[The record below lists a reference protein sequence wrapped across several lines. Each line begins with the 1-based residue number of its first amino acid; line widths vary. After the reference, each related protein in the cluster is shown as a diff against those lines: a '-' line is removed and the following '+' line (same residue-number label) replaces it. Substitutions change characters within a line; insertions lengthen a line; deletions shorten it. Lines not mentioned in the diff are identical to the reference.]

1 MKAGRHIV
9 TIAGMNSFLNQLAIG
24 GLLLVFFGL
33 VPFRAN
39 AQAERDSLQWEVLPA
54 LPDSIGFAGVFA
66 GVSNDALIVA
76 GGANFPSGSNF
87 DGHPKVWHDNL
98 FVLSDPASQW
108 QTGFQLPKSTAYG
121 VSVTWQNVLICIGGG
136 DQNNHYTEV
145 YAMHW
150 DGEAVIYSTLPSL
163 PKPMA
168 FGAGVLVGN
177 TIYLAG
183 GIESPDSIEALHNFW
198 SLDLSLPSAAQ
209 TWQNLPVWP
218 GPERMLPV
226 MAAQGKNVFLFSG
239 ASLFADS
246 LGKPARRLLQDGYS
260 FDTETQRWTQLKT
273 IPRPLVAAPGPGIP
287 VGTSHLLF
295 LAGDDG
301 ANAAD
306 AAKLRDDHPGF
317 STEIFAYNT
326 LTDTWSVQ
334 GHFPGERP
342 DDLGAHRNEGS
353 YPPVTTPIVSWK
365 GQSVVPTGEIR
376 PGVRTPKV
384 WTGTWTTTARS
395 FGKANSIVLGSYL
408 FLLIIMGFYFSKRAS
423 STQDF
428 FLAGGR
434 IPWWAA
440 GLSIFA
446 TMLSA
451 ITYLSIPATVYATD
465 WTRFL
470 LNMGIPLIAP
480 LVILFF
486 LPFYRRLNV
495 TSAYEYLEQRF
506 NVSLRLLGSV
516 SFILFQLGRMGI
528 VLLLPALAL
537 SAVTGL
543 NLFWCIGLMG
553 LLSTLYTVLGGMEAV
568 IWTDVMQ
575 VIVLI
580 GGAIAALFII
590 VTDLPGG
597 LGQILSEAA
606 AYDKLNFINPGWD
619 LTRDSLFV
627 IGIGMVFA
635 NLLPYTTDQAVVQR
649 YMTTSSEK
657 AARNAIWTG
666 ALVAVPAS
674 ILFFFLGT
682 ALFVF
687 YLNFPAQL
695 TPLNKADQLLPW
707 FIIQEMPAG
716 LGGLVIAGVFAAAMS
731 SLDSSIHAITTS
743 ITTDFVRRFRPD
755 RSDRAWL
762 SLARKLAI
770 ILGLLGTGSAMLIG
784 TWDLGLLWSIFL
796 DITGLFLGTL
806 GGLFSLGIFTK
817 RTTAVHAW
825 AGALVSVAA
834 LAYVSFATSWSGLL
848 FGAIGTVMCFTVGW
862 LTSYI
867 IPDSQNKKELK
878 GLIIYS

>member
-1 MKAGRHIV
+1 MKPLRQIDPAVGK
-9 TIAGMNSFLNQLAIG
+9 SLFLKRLALG
-24 GLLLVFFGL
+24 GLLLVLLGMMPL
-33 VPFRAN
+33 Q
-39 AQAERDSLQWEVLPA
+39 AQAQSKRDSLQWETLPA

-87 DGHPKVWHDNL
+87 DGHPKVWHDNV
-98 FVLSDPASQW
+98 FVLPDPDGQW
-108 QTGFQLPKSTAYG
+108 ETGFQLPQSTAYG
-121 VSVTWQNVLICIGGG
+121 VSVTWEDVLICIGGG
-136 DQNNHYTEV
+136 DQENHFTEV
-145 YAMHW
+145 YAARW
-150 DGEAVIYSTLPSL
+150 DGETVTYTALAPLPR
-163 PKPMA
+163 PMA
-168 FGAGVLVGN
+168 FGAGVVVGN
-177 TIYLAG
+177 TIYIAG
-183 GIESPDSIEALHNFW
+183 GIESPDAIKALHNFW
-198 SLDLSLPSAAQ
+198 ALDLTLPSTDQ
-209 TWQNLPVWP
+209 VWQNLPAWP

-226 MAAQGKNVFLFSG
+226 MAALDKDVYLFSG

-246 LGKPARRLLQDGYS
+246 LGKPARRLLQDGYK
-260 FDTETQRWTQLKT
+260 FDTVTQQWTQLKE
-273 IPRPLVAAPGPGIP
+273 IPRPLIAAPGPGIP

-301 ANAAD
+301 EHAGD
-306 AAKLRDDHPGF
+306 AATLRDNHPGF
-317 STEIFAYNT
+317 STDIFAYNT
-326 LTDTWSVQ
+326 LADTWNVQ
-334 GHFPGERP
+334 GHFPGHRP
-342 DDLGAHRNEGS
+342 EDLGVHRNEGS
-353 YPPVTTPIVSWK
+353 YPPVTTPIVSWN
-365 GQSVVPTGEIR
+365 GHSVIPTGEIR

-384 WTGTWTTTARS
+384 WSGTWTATARS
-395 FGKANSIVLGSYL
+395 FGMANSIVLGSYL
-408 FLLIIMGFYFSKRAS
+408 LLIVIMGLYFSRRAS
-423 STQDF
+423 TTQDF

-506 NVSLRLLGSV
+506 NVSLRMLGSV

-568 IWTDVMQ
+568 IWTDVIQ
-575 VIVLI
+575 VFVLV

-590 VTDLPGG
+590 VNDLPGG

-606 AYDKLNFINPGWD
+606 AYDKLDFVNPGWD
-619 LTRDSLFV
+619 LTRDSLLV
-627 IGIGMVFA
+627 IVIGMVFA

-695 TPLNKADQLLPW
+695 TPLSKADQLLPW

-716 LGGLVIAGVFAAAMS
+716 FGGLVIAGVFAAAMS

-743 ITTDFVRRFRPD
+743 ITTDFIRRFRPE

-762 SLARKLAI
+762 NLARRLTI
-770 ILGLLGTGSAMLIG
+770 VLGLLGTASAMLIG

-817 RTTAVHAW
+817 RTTAIHAW
-825 AGALVSVAA
+825 AGAIVSVVA
-834 LAYVSFATSWSGLL
+834 LAYVSFATAWSGLL
-848 FGAIGTVMCFTVGW
+848 FGAIGTLMCFIVGW
-862 LTSYI
+862 IASYV
-867 IPDSQNKKELK
+867 IPGDQNKRDLK
-878 GLIIYS
+878 GLTIHS